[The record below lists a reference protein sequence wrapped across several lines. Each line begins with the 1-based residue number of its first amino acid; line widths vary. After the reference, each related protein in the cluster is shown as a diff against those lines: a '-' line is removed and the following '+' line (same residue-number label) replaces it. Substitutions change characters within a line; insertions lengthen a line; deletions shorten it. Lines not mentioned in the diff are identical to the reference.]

1 MEDKNALNRKEEE
14 EGICRR
20 NEQSKRNG
28 GYRKYGRIETYVR
41 CNLCLLLSFRVSQFI
56 IWAFTSRP

>member
-1 MEDKNALNRKEEE
+1 MEDKNALNRKEEEE

-28 GYRKYGRIETYVR
+28 GYRKYGRIETCAVQP
-41 CNLCLLLSFRVSQFI
+41 L
-56 IWAFTSRP
+56 FTT

>member
-28 GYRKYGRIETYVR
+28 GYCKYGRSRIETCAVQP
-41 CNLCLLLSFRVSQFI
+41 LL
-56 IWAFTSRP
+56 TT